1 MDIQAEGEFNWGRGV
16 VVSRKAWT
24 TSRTQQGPLS
34 GRPSKRWSKVRDFAG
49 IEIQTVDTTGTVW
62 PERQRLLKEFGVPRA
77 DEEELSTKSYGM
89 N

>member
-1 MDIQAEGEFNWGRGV
+1 
-16 VVSRKAWT
+16 
-24 TSRTQQGPLS
+24 
-34 GRPSKRWSKVRDFAG
+34 VRDFAG

-89 N
+89 NWRKWVRL